1 MKKILTPIDFSA
13 AAKYGFEYAEWLS
26 LSTRSEIIALHV
38 ADPPLHEE
46 TLSPGHIQQFTREK
60 EAAITQHLKRF
71 TTPYPDHK
79 EEALTRIKN
88 LSCEIRF
95 GAIVDQILNM
105 SEEAEVDMI
114 ILGTRRKHT
123 LWDHLFGSVTTQL
136 LARSPIPVLVVPEG
150 CAFKPIEKIAF
161 ANAITGQET
170 PALAYLQQ
178 LAKTWQAE
186 IEQVY
191 VNTMPYDF
199 SHNKQEVWE
208 MPNQELGTQQINMV
222 RESNLEEGLDF
233 FTAQQKIDLIAMMAP
248 QRDRLQSLWHR
259 YKRKAIAYHTHLPL
273 LLIPAKS

>member
-1 MKKILTPIDFSA
+1 MKKILIPIDFSA

-26 LSTRSEIIALHV
+26 LSTFSELIALHV
-38 ADPPLHEE
+38 AETPMYEE

-60 EAAITQHLKRF
+60 EAAIAEHLKRF
-71 TTPYPDHK
+71 TTPYPDHDD
-79 EEALTRIKN
+79 EALTRIKN
-88 LSCEIRF
+88 LRCELRF
-95 GAIVDQILNM
+95 GSIVDQILNM
-105 SEEAEVDMI
+105 GEAEQVDMI
-114 ILGTRRKHT
+114 ILGTRRKHN

-136 LARSPIPVLVVPEG
+136 LARSPIPVLVIPEG

-170 PALAYLQQ
+170 PALVYLQQ
-178 LAKTWQAE
+178 LAKNWQAE

-208 MPNQELGTQQINMV
+208 MPNQELGKQVINMV

-233 FTAQQKIDLIAMMAP
+233 FAAQQKIDLIAMMAP